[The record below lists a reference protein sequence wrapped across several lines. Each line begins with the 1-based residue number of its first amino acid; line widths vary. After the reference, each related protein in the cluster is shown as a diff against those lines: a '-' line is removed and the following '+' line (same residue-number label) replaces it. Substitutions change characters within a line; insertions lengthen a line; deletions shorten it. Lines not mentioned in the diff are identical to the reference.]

1 MTDLDTLNRLTEAYD
16 SQVNAIR
23 RQITAFGQAY
33 WDSLPHY
40 RASAVEDMIE
50 AITPRVTA
58 GQLRIADLTRAYLA
72 QCARELGWKVT
83 LPPIDQDEI
92 IDARGVDP
100 RTVYRRPAVDVYTAL
115 AAGKPLPQAAGEGRL
130 RLTQLIGGD
139 MQLAKVHASRQSM
152 RSYPE
157 EGQYYRRVLTGRENC
172 ALCVVAS
179 TQRYHRGDLMPIHPG
194 CDCGVQ
200 PLPPGLAVNQVIDG
214 DLLEQVHQIAAD
226 RLGVSDRDGR
236 TPDYR
241 KLLTV
246 SEHGEYGPT
255 LSWAQTKAKPTP
267 NAKAGESE
275 PPKPPKTPKKATA
288 QPPDDSDRLKRL
300 MSVPAEKWHKTLQYE
315 GGDVTGIPGEF
326 LHPERG
332 TGRVFIPAV
341 SVREAPSEHEV
352 LTALR
357 LAETGTNVFFR
368 IDSNDT
374 GAKNPDAEM
383 DEQIWEFKA
392 PRGATANTISDQFK
406 RAGKQAQR
414 LVLDLRRS
422 GMDDAQGLAQAGRRF
437 AGKSKIVDL
446 IVITKDA
453 RIHRFSKL

>member
-1 MTDLDTLNRLTEAYD
+1 MTDLDSLNRLTEAYD
-16 SQVNAIR
+16 GQVHAIR
-23 RQITAFGQAY
+23 QQITAFGQAY

-72 QCARELGWKVT
+72 QCARELGWKVV
-83 LPPIDQDEI
+83 LPSIDQDEI
-92 IDARGVDP
+92 RGARGVDP
-100 RTVYRRPAVDVYTAL
+100 RVVYRRPAVDVYTAL
-115 AAGKPLPQAAGEGRL
+115 AAGKPLPQAAAEGRL

-152 RSYPE
+152 RGYPE
-157 EGQYYRRVLTGRENC
+157 EGQFYRRVLTGRENC

-179 TQRYHRGDLMPIHPG
+179 TQRYYRGDLLPIHPG
-194 CDCGVQ
+194 CDCDVQ
-200 PLPPGLAVNQVIDG
+200 PLPPGLAVNQVIDEG
-214 DLLEQVHQIAAD
+214 LLEQVHQITAD
-226 RLGVSDRDGR
+226 RLGVSDRGGR

-255 LSWAQTKAKPTP
+255 LSWAQPKAKPKT
-267 NAKAGESE
+267 KAGEAE
-275 PPKPPKTPKKATA
+275 PPKPPKPPKKTTA
-288 QPPDDSDRLKRL
+288 QPPDDPDRLKRL

-326 LHPERG
+326 RYPERG
-332 TGRVFIPAV
+332 SGRVFIPAV
-341 SVREAPSEHEV
+341 SVRDAPSEHEV

-357 LAETGTNVFFR
+357 LAEEGVDVLFR
-368 IDSNDT
+368 IDSREE
-374 GAKNPDAEM
+374 GVKNPDVEM
-383 DEQIWEFKA
+383 NQQVWEFKA
-392 PRGATANTISDQFK
+392 PTGQGKNTVDSQMK
-406 RAGKQAQR
+406 RAGKQTER

-422 GMDDAQGLAQAGRRF
+422 ELDDKKSIWDVRQGMQGRHLTR
-437 AGKSKIVDL
+437 V
-446 IVITKDA
+446 IVIDHA
-453 RIHRFSKL
+453 GNIVYIP

>member
-1 MTDLDTLNRLTEAYD
+1 MADLDSLNRLTEAYD
-16 SQVNAIR
+16 GQVHAIR
-23 RQITAFGQAY
+23 QQITAFGQAY

-72 QCARELGWKVT
+72 QCARELGWNVV

-92 IDARGVDP
+92 RGARGVDP
-100 RTVYRRPAVDVYTAL
+100 RVVYRRPAVDVYAAL
-115 AAGKPLPQAAGEGRL
+115 AAGKPLQQAAGEGRL

-152 RSYPE
+152 RGYPE
-157 EGQYYRRVLTGRENC
+157 EGQFYRRVLTGRENC

-179 TQRYHRGDLMPIHPG
+179 TQRYYRGDLLPIHPG

-200 PLPPGLAVNQVIDG
+200 PLPPGLAVNQVIDE
-214 DLLEQVHQIAAD
+214 DLLEQVHQITAD
-226 RLGVSDRDGR
+226 RLGVSDRGGR

-255 LSWAQTKAKPTP
+255 LSWAQPKAKPKT
-267 NAKAGESE
+267 KAGESE
-275 PPKPPKTPKKATA
+275 PPKPPKPPKKNAA

-300 MSVPAEKWHKTLQYE
+300 MSVSAEKWHKTLQYE

-326 LHPERG
+326 LYPGHG
-332 TGRVFIPAV
+332 DGRVFIPAV
-341 SVREAPSEHEV
+341 SARKPPSEHEV

-357 LAETGTNVFFR
+357 LAETGMDVLFR
-368 IDSNDT
+368 VDSREE

-383 DEQIWEFKA
+383 NQQVWEFKA
-392 PRGATANTISDQFK
+392 PTGEGKNTIDSQMK
-406 RAGKQAQR
+406 RAGKQAER

-422 GMDDAQGLAQAGRRF
+422 KLDDREAIGDIRQGMQGRHLTQ
-437 AGKSKIVDL
+437 V
-446 IVITKDA
+446 IVIDHA
-453 RIHRFSKL
+453 GNIVHIP

>member
-1 MTDLDTLNRLTEAYD
+1 MPDLDSLNSLTEAYD
-16 SQVNAIR
+16 SQVHAIR
-23 RQITAFGQAY
+23 QQITAFGQAY

-50 AITPRVTA
+50 AITPRVAA

-72 QCARELGWKVT
+72 QCARELGWKVV

-92 IDARGVDP
+92 RGARGVDP
-100 RTVYRRPAVDVYTAL
+100 RVVYRRPAVDVYTAL
-115 AAGKPLPQAAGEGRL
+115 AAGKPLPQAAAEGRL

-152 RSYPE
+152 RGYPE
-157 EGQYYRRVLTGRENC
+157 EGQFYRRVLTGRENC

-179 TQRYHRGDLMPIHPG
+179 TQRYYRGDLLPIHPG

-200 PLPPGLAVNQVIDG
+200 PLPPGLAVNQVIDE
-214 DLLEQVHQIAAD
+214 DLLEQVHQITAD
-226 RLGVSDRDGR
+226 RLGVSDRGGR

-255 LSWAQTKAKPTP
+255 LSWAQPKAKPKPKT
-267 NAKAGESE
+267 GESE
-275 PPKPPKTPKKATA
+275 PPKPPKPPKKTTA

-326 LHPERG
+326 RYPGHG
-332 TGRVFIPAV
+332 DGRVFIPAV
-341 SVREAPSEHEV
+341 SVRDAPSEHEV

-357 LAETGTNVFFR
+357 LAEEGMDVLFR
-368 IDSNDT
+368 IDSREK
-374 GAKNPDAEM
+374 GVKNPDVEM
-383 DEQIWEFKA
+383 NQQVWEFKA
-392 PRGATANTISDQFK
+392 PTGEGKNTVDSQMK
-406 RAGKQAQR
+406 RAGKQAER
-414 LVLDLRRS
+414 LVLDLRRCELDDKKS
-422 GMDDAQGLAQAGRRF
+422 IRDVRQGMQGRHLTQ
-437 AGKSKIVDL
+437 V
-446 IVITKDA
+446 IVIDHA
-453 RIHRFSKL
+453 GNIVHIP

>member
-1 MTDLDTLNRLTEAYD
+1 MPDPDSLNRLTEAYD
-16 SQVNAIR
+16 SQVHKIR
-23 RQITAFGQAY
+23 QQITAFGQAY

-40 RASAVEDMIE
+40 RASAVEDMIQ

-72 QCARELGWKVT
+72 QCARELGWKVV

-92 IDARGVDP
+92 RSARGVDP
-100 RTVYRRPAVDVYTAL
+100 RIVYRRPAVDVYTAL
-115 AAGKPLPQAAGEGRL
+115 AAGKPLPQAAAEGRL

-152 RSYPE
+152 RGYPE
-157 EGQYYRRVLTGRENC
+157 EGQFYRRVLTGRENC

-179 TQRYHRGDLMPIHPG
+179 TQRYYRGDLLPIHPG
-194 CDCGVQ
+194 CDCDVQ
-200 PLPPGLAVNQVIDG
+200 PLPPGLAVNQVIDE
-214 DLLEQVHQIAAD
+214 DLLEQVHQITAD
-226 RLGVSDRDGR
+226 RLGVSDRGGR

-255 LSWAQTKAKPTP
+255 LSWAQPKAKPKPKPKT
-267 NAKAGESE
+267 GEAE
-275 PPKPPKTPKKATA
+275 PPKPPKPPKKTTV

-326 LHPERG
+326 LYPGHG
-332 TGRVFIPAV
+332 DGRVFIPAA

-357 LAETGTNVFFR
+357 LAETGIDVLFR
-368 IDSNDT
+368 IDSREE
-374 GAKNPDAEM
+374 GVKNPDAEM
-383 DEQIWEFKA
+383 NQQIWEFKA
-392 PRGATANTISDQFK
+392 PTGQGKNTVDSQMK
-406 RAGKQAQR
+406 RAGKQTER

-422 GMDDAQGLAQAGRRF
+422 KLDDKESIQDVRQGMQGRHLTQ
-437 AGKSKIVDL
+437 V
-446 IVITKDA
+446 IVIDHA
-453 RIHRFSKL
+453 GNIVRIP

>member
-1 MTDLDTLNRLTEAYD
+1 MPDLDSLNRLTEAYD
-16 SQVNAIR
+16 SQVHAIR
-23 RQITAFGQAY
+23 QQITAFGQAY

-72 QCARELGWKVT
+72 QCARELGWKVV

-92 IDARGVDP
+92 RGARGVDP
-100 RTVYRRPAVDVYTAL
+100 RVVYRRPAVDVYTAL
-115 AAGKPLPQAAGEGRL
+115 AAGKPLPQAAAEGRL

-152 RSYPE
+152 RGYPA
-157 EGQYYRRVLTGRENC
+157 EGQFYRRVLTGRENC

-179 TQRYHRGDLMPIHPG
+179 TQRYYRGDLLPIHPG
-194 CDCGVQ
+194 CDCDVQ
-200 PLPPGLAVNQVIDG
+200 PLPPGLAVNQVIDEG
-214 DLLEQVHQIAAD
+214 LLEQVHQITAD
-226 RLGVSDRDGR
+226 RLGVSDRGGR

-255 LSWAQTKAKPTP
+255 LSWSQPKAKPKPQT
-267 NAKAGESE
+267 KAGESE
-275 PPKPPKTPKKATA
+275 PPKPPKPPKKTTA
-288 QPPDDSDRLKRL
+288 QPPDDPDRLKRL

-326 LHPERG
+326 LYPGHG
-332 TGRVFIPAV
+332 DGRVFIPAA
-341 SVREAPSEHEV
+341 SVRDAPSEHEV

-357 LAETGTNVFFR
+357 LAEEGVDVLFR
-368 IDSNDT
+368 IDSREE
-374 GAKNPDAEM
+374 GVKNPDVEM
-383 DEQIWEFKA
+383 NQQVWEFKA
-392 PRGATANTISDQFK
+392 PTGQGKNTVDSQMK
-406 RAGKQAQR
+406 RAGKQTER

-422 GMDDAQGLAQAGRRF
+422 ELDDKKSIRDVRQGMQGRHLTQ
-437 AGKSKIVDL
+437 V
-446 IVITKDA
+446 IVIDHA
-453 RIHRFSKL
+453 GNIAHIP

>member
-1 MTDLDTLNRLTEAYD
+1 MADLDSLNRLTEAYD
-16 SQVNAIR
+16 GQVHAIR
-23 RQITAFGQAY
+23 QQITAFGQAY
-33 WDSLPHY
+33 WDSMPHY

-50 AITPRVTA
+50 AVTPRVAA
-58 GQLRIADLTRAYLA
+58 GQIRIADLTRAYLA
-72 QCARELGWKVT
+72 QCARELGWNVV

-92 IDARGVDP
+92 RGARGVDT
-100 RTVYRRPAVDVYTAL
+100 RVVYRRPAVDVYTAL
-115 AAGKPLPQAAGEGRL
+115 AAGKPLPQAAAEGRL

-152 RSYPE
+152 RGYPE
-157 EGQYYRRVLTGRENC
+157 EGQFYRRVLTGRENC

-179 TQRYHRGDLMPIHPG
+179 TQRYYRGDLLPIHPG

-200 PLPPGLAVNQVIDG
+200 PLPPGLAVNQVIDE
-214 DLLEQVHQIAAD
+214 DLLEQVHQITAD
-226 RLGVSDRDGR
+226 RLGVSDRGGR

-255 LSWAQTKAKPTP
+255 LSWAQPKAKPKP
-267 NAKAGESE
+267 KAGESE
-275 PPKPPKTPKKATA
+275 PPKPPKPPKKTTA

-326 LHPERG
+326 LYPGHG
-332 TGRVFIPAV
+332 DGRVFIPAV
-341 SVREAPSEHEV
+341 SARKPPSEHEV

-357 LAETGTNVFFR
+357 LAEEGMDVLFR
-368 IDSNDT
+368 VDSREE
-374 GAKNPDAEM
+374 GVKNPDAEM
-383 DEQIWEFKA
+383 NQQVWEFKA
-392 PRGATANTISDQFK
+392 PTGEGKNTIDSQMK
-406 RAGKQAQR
+406 RAGKQAER

-422 GMDDAQGLAQAGRRF
+422 KLDDREAIGDIRQGMQGRHLTQVIVVDHAGN
-437 AGKSKIVDL
+437 IVH
-446 IVITKDA
+446 IP
-453 RIHRFSKL
+453 

>member
-1 MTDLDTLNRLTEAYD
+1 MADLDTLNRLTEAYD
-16 SQVNAIR
+16 GQVHAIR
-23 RQITAFGQAY
+23 QQITAFGQAY
-33 WDSLPHY
+33 WDSMPHY

-72 QCARELGWKVT
+72 QCAGELGWNVV

-92 IDARGVDP
+92 RGARGVDP
-100 RTVYRRPAVDVYTAL
+100 RVVYRRPAVDVYAAL
-115 AAGKPLPQAAGEGRL
+115 AAGKPLPQAAAEGRL

-152 RSYPE
+152 RGYPE
-157 EGQYYRRVLTGRENC
+157 EGQFYRRVLTGRENC

-179 TQRYHRGDLMPIHPG
+179 TQRYYRGDLLPIHPG

-200 PLPPGLAVNQVIDG
+200 PLPPGLAVNQVIDE
-214 DLLEQVHQIAAD
+214 DLLEQVHQVAAD
-226 RLGVSDRDGR
+226 RLGVSDRGGR

-246 SEHGEYGPT
+246 REHGEYGPT
-255 LSWAQTKAKPTP
+255 LSWAQPKAKPTP
-267 NAKAGESE
+267 KPKAGGSE
-275 PPKPPKTPKKATA
+275 PPKPPKPPKKTTA

-326 LHPERG
+326 RYPERG
-332 TGRVFIPAV
+332 SGRVFIPAV
-341 SVREAPSEHEV
+341 SVRDAPSEHEV

-357 LAETGTNVFFR
+357 LAEEGVDVLFR
-368 IDSNDT
+368 IDSREE
-374 GAKNPDAEM
+374 GVKNPDVEM
-383 DEQIWEFKA
+383 NQQVWEFKA
-392 PRGATANTISDQFK
+392 PTGQGKNTVDSQMK
-406 RAGKQAQR
+406 RAGKQTER

-422 GMDDAQGLAQAGRRF
+422 ELDDKKSIWDVRQGMQGRHLTQ
-437 AGKSKIVDL
+437 V
-446 IVITKDA
+446 IVIDHA
-453 RIHRFSKL
+453 GNIVYIP

>member
-1 MTDLDTLNRLTEAYD
+1 MADLDSLNRLAEAYD
-16 SQVNAIR
+16 SQVHAIR
-23 RQITAFGQAY
+23 QQITAFGQAY

-40 RASAVEDMIE
+40 RTSAVEDMIQ

-72 QCARELGWKVT
+72 QCARELGWKVV
-83 LPPIDQDEI
+83 LPSIDQDEI
-92 IDARGVDP
+92 RGARGVDP
-100 RTVYRRPAVDVYTAL
+100 RVVYRRPAVDVYTAL
-115 AAGKPLPQAAGEGRL
+115 AAGKPLPQAAAEGRL

-152 RSYPE
+152 RGYPE
-157 EGQYYRRVLTGRENC
+157 AGQFYRRVLTGRENC

-179 TQRYHRGDLMPIHPG
+179 TQRYYRGDLLPIHPG
-194 CDCGVQ
+194 CDCDVQ
-200 PLPPGLAVNQVIDG
+200 PLPPGLAVNQVIDEG
-214 DLLEQVHQIAAD
+214 LLEQVHQITAD
-226 RLGVSDRDGR
+226 RLGVSDRGGR

-255 LSWAQTKAKPTP
+255 LSWSQPKAKPKT
-267 NAKAGESE
+267 KAGEAE
-275 PPKPPKTPKKATA
+275 PPKPPKPPKKTTA

-326 LHPERG
+326 LYPGHG
-332 TGRVFIPAV
+332 DGRVFIPAI

-357 LAETGTNVFFR
+357 LAEEGMDVLFR
-368 IDSNDT
+368 IDSREE
-374 GAKNPDAEM
+374 GVKNPDAEM
-383 DEQIWEFKA
+383 NQQVWEFKA
-392 PRGATANTISDQFK
+392 PTGQGKNTVDSQMK
-406 RAGKQAQR
+406 RAGKQTER

-422 GMDDAQGLAQAGRRF
+422 ELDDKKSIRDVRQGMQGRHLTQ
-437 AGKSKIVDL
+437 V
-446 IVITKDA
+446 IVIDHA
-453 RIHRFSKL
+453 GNIVHIP

>member
-1 MTDLDTLNRLTEAYD
+1 MPDLDSLNRLTEAYD
-16 SQVNAIR
+16 SQVHAIR
-23 RQITAFGQAY
+23 QQITAFGQAY

-40 RASAVEDMIE
+40 RTSAVEDMIQ

-72 QCARELGWKVT
+72 QCARELGWKVV

-92 IDARGVDP
+92 RSARGVDP
-100 RTVYRRPAVDVYTAL
+100 RVVYRRPAVDVYTAL
-115 AAGKPLPQAAGEGRL
+115 AAGKPLPQAAAEGRL

-152 RSYPE
+152 RGYPE
-157 EGQYYRRVLTGRENC
+157 EGQFYRRVLTGRENC

-179 TQRYHRGDLMPIHPG
+179 TQRYYRDDLMPIHPG

-200 PLPPGLAVNQVIDG
+200 PLPPGLAVNQVIDE
-214 DLLEQVHQIAAD
+214 DLLEQVHQITAD
-226 RLGVSDRDGR
+226 RLGVSDRGGR
-236 TPDYR
+236 NPDYR

-255 LSWAQTKAKPTP
+255 LSWAQPKAKPKT
-267 NAKAGESE
+267 KAGGAE
-275 PPKPPKTPKKATA
+275 PPKPPKPPKKTTA

-300 MSVPAEKWHKTLQYE
+300 LSVPAEKWHKTLQYE

-326 LHPERG
+326 RYPGHG
-332 TGRVFIPAV
+332 DGRVFIPAA
-341 SVREAPSEHEV
+341 SVRDAPSEHEV

-357 LAETGTNVFFR
+357 LAEEGVDVLFR
-368 IDSNDT
+368 IDSREK
-374 GAKNPDAEM
+374 GVKNPDVEM
-383 DEQIWEFKA
+383 NQQVWEFKA
-392 PRGATANTISDQFK
+392 PTGEGKNTVDSQMK
-406 RAGKQAQR
+406 RAGKQTER

-422 GMDDAQGLAQAGRRF
+422 ELDDKKSIRDVRQGMQGRHLTQVIVVDHAGN
-437 AGKSKIVDL
+437 IVH
-446 IVITKDA
+446 IP
-453 RIHRFSKL
+453 

>member
-1 MTDLDTLNRLTEAYD
+1 MTDLDTLNRLAEAYD
-16 SQVNAIR
+16 SQVHAIR
-23 RQITAFGQAY
+23 QQITAFGQAY

-50 AITPRVTA
+50 AVTPRVAA

-72 QCARELGWKVT
+72 QCASELGWNVV

-92 IDARGVDP
+92 RGARGVDP
-100 RTVYRRPAVDVYTAL
+100 RVVYRRPAVDVYTAL
-115 AAGKPLPQAAGEGRL
+115 AAGKPLPQASAEGRL

-152 RSYPE
+152 RGYPE
-157 EGQYYRRVLTGRENC
+157 EGQFYRRVLTGRENC

-179 TQRYHRGDLMPIHPG
+179 TQRYYRGDLLPIHPG

-200 PLPPGLAVNQVIDG
+200 PLPPGLAVNQVIDE
-214 DLLEQVHQIAAD
+214 DLLEQVHQVAAD
-226 RLGVSDRDGR
+226 RLGVSDRGGR

-246 SEHGEYGPT
+246 REHGEYGPT
-255 LSWAQTKAKPTP
+255 LSWAQPKAKPKPKT
-267 NAKAGESE
+267 GESE
-275 PPKPPKTPKKATA
+275 PPKPPKPPKKTTA

-326 LHPERG
+326 LYPGHG
-332 TGRVFIPAV
+332 DGRVFIPAV

-357 LAETGTNVFFR
+357 LAETGLDVLFR
-368 IDSNDT
+368 IDSRDE

-383 DEQIWEFKA
+383 NQQVWEFKA
-392 PRGATANTISDQFK
+392 PTGQGKNTIDSQMR
-406 RAGKQAQR
+406 RAGKQAER

-422 GMDDAQGLAQAGRRF
+422 KLDDRESIGEIRQSMQGRHLTQ
-437 AGKSKIVDL
+437 V
-446 IVITKDA
+446 IVIDHA
-453 RIHRFSKL
+453 GNIVRIP

>member
-1 MTDLDTLNRLTEAYD
+1 MPDLDSLNRLTEAYD
-16 SQVNAIR
+16 SQVHAIR
-23 RQITAFGQAY
+23 QQITAFGQAY

-40 RASAVEDMIE
+40 RASAVEDMIK

-72 QCARELGWKVT
+72 QCARELGWKVV

-92 IDARGVDP
+92 RGARGVDP
-100 RTVYRRPAVDVYTAL
+100 RVVYRRPAVDVYTAL
-115 AAGKPLPQAAGEGRL
+115 AAGKPLPQAAAEGRL

-152 RSYPE
+152 RGYPE
-157 EGQYYRRVLTGRENC
+157 EGQFYRRVLTGRENC

-179 TQRYHRGDLMPIHPG
+179 TQRYYRGDLLPIHPG
-194 CDCGVQ
+194 CDCDVQ
-200 PLPPGLAVNQVIDG
+200 PLPPGLAVNQVIDE
-214 DLLEQVHQIAAD
+214 DLLEQVHQITAD
-226 RLGVSDRDGR
+226 RLGVSDRGGR

-255 LSWAQTKAKPTP
+255 LSWAQPKAKPKT
-267 NAKAGESE
+267 KAGESE
-275 PPKPPKTPKKATA
+275 PPKPPKPPKKTTA

-300 MSVPAEKWHKTLQYE
+300 LSVPAEKWHKTLQYE

-326 LHPERG
+326 RYPGHG
-332 TGRVFIPAV
+332 DGRVFIPAA
-341 SVREAPSEHEV
+341 SVRDAPSEHEV

-357 LAETGTNVFFR
+357 LAEEGVDVLFR
-368 IDSNDT
+368 IDSREK
-374 GAKNPDAEM
+374 GVKNPDVEM
-383 DEQIWEFKA
+383 NQQVWEFKA
-392 PRGATANTISDQFK
+392 PTGEGKNTVDSQMK
-406 RAGKQAQR
+406 RAGKQAER

-422 GMDDAQGLAQAGRRF
+422 ELDDKKSIGDVRQGMQGRHLTQ
-437 AGKSKIVDL
+437 V
-446 IVITKDA
+446 IVIDHA
-453 RIHRFSKL
+453 GNIVHIP

>member
-1 MTDLDTLNRLTEAYD
+1 MPDLDSLNRLTEAYD
-16 SQVNAIR
+16 GQVHAIR
-23 RQITAFGQAY
+23 QQITAFGQAY

-40 RASAVEDMIE
+40 RASAVEDMIQ
-50 AITPRVTA
+50 AITPRVAA

-72 QCARELGWKVT
+72 QCARELGWKVV

-92 IDARGVDP
+92 RGARGVDP
-100 RTVYRRPAVDVYTAL
+100 RVVYRRPAVDVYTAL
-115 AAGKPLPQAAGEGRL
+115 AAGKPLPQAAAEGRL

-139 MQLAKVHASRQSM
+139 MQLAKVRASRQSM
-152 RSYPE
+152 RGYPE
-157 EGQYYRRVLTGRENC
+157 EGQFYRRVLTGRENC

-179 TQRYHRGDLMPIHPG
+179 TQRYYRGDLLPIHPG

-200 PLPPGLAVNQVIDG
+200 PLPPGLAVNQVIDE
-214 DLLEQVHQIAAD
+214 DLLEQVHQITAD
-226 RLGVSDRDGR
+226 RLGVSDRGGR

-255 LSWAQTKAKPTP
+255 LSWAQPKAKPKHKT
-267 NAKAGESE
+267 GEAE
-275 PPKPPKTPKKATA
+275 PPKPPKPPKKTTA

-326 LHPERG
+326 LYPGHG
-332 TGRVFIPAV
+332 DGRVFIPAV
-341 SVREAPSEHEV
+341 SVRDAPSEHEV

-357 LAETGTNVFFR
+357 LAEEGMDVLFR
-368 IDSNDT
+368 IDSREE
-374 GAKNPDAEM
+374 GVKNPDVEM
-383 DEQIWEFKA
+383 NQQVWEFKA
-392 PRGATANTISDQFK
+392 PTGQGKNTVDSQMK
-406 RAGKQAQR
+406 RAGKQTER

-422 GMDDAQGLAQAGRRF
+422 ELDDKKSIRDVRQGMQGRHLTQ
-437 AGKSKIVDL
+437 V
-446 IVITKDA
+446 IVIDHA
-453 RIHRFSKL
+453 GNIVHIP

>member
-1 MTDLDTLNRLTEAYD
+1 MPDLDSLNSLAEAYD
-16 SQVNAIR
+16 GQVHAIR
-23 RQITAFGQAY
+23 QQITAFGQAY

-40 RASAVEDMIE
+40 RASAVEDMIQ

-72 QCARELGWKVT
+72 QCARELGWKVI

-92 IDARGVDP
+92 RGARGVDP
-100 RTVYRRPAVDVYTAL
+100 RIVYRRPAVDVYTAL
-115 AAGKPLPQAAGEGRL
+115 AAGKPLPQAAAEGRL

-152 RSYPE
+152 RGYPA
-157 EGQYYRRVLTGRENC
+157 EGQFYRRVLTGRENC

-179 TQRYHRGDLMPIHPG
+179 TQRYYRGDLLPIHPG

-200 PLPPGLAVNQVIDG
+200 PLPPGLAVNQVIDE
-214 DLLEQVHQIAAD
+214 DLLEQVHQITAD
-226 RLGVSDRDGR
+226 RLGVSDRGGR

-255 LSWAQTKAKPTP
+255 LSWAQPKAKPKT
-267 NAKAGESE
+267 KAGGAE
-275 PPKPPKTPKKATA
+275 PPKPPKPPKKTTA

-300 MSVPAEKWHKTLQYE
+300 LSVPAEKWHKTLQYE

-326 LHPERG
+326 RYPGHG
-332 TGRVFIPAV
+332 DGRVFIPAA
-341 SVREAPSEHEV
+341 SVRDAPSEHEV

-357 LAETGTNVFFR
+357 LAEEGVDVLFR
-368 IDSNDT
+368 IDSREK
-374 GAKNPDAEM
+374 GVKNPDVEM
-383 DEQIWEFKA
+383 NQQVWEFKA
-392 PRGATANTISDQFK
+392 PTGEGKNTVDSQMK
-406 RAGKQAQR
+406 RAGKQAER

-422 GMDDAQGLAQAGRRF
+422 ELDDKKSIGDVRQGMQGRHLTQ
-437 AGKSKIVDL
+437 V
-446 IVITKDA
+446 IVIDHA
-453 RIHRFSKL
+453 GNIVHIP

>member
-1 MTDLDTLNRLTEAYD
+1 MPDLDSLNRLTEAYD
-16 SQVNAIR
+16 SQVHAIR
-23 RQITAFGQAY
+23 QQITAFGQAY

-40 RASAVEDMIE
+40 RASAVEDMIQ

-72 QCARELGWKVT
+72 QCARELGWKVV
-83 LPPIDQDEI
+83 LPSIDQDEI
-92 IDARGVDP
+92 RGARGVDP
-100 RTVYRRPAVDVYTAL
+100 RVVYRRPAVDVYTAL
-115 AAGKPLPQAAGEGRL
+115 AAGKPLPQAAAEGRL

-152 RSYPE
+152 RGYPA
-157 EGQYYRRVLTGRENC
+157 EGQFYRRVLTGRENC

-179 TQRYHRGDLMPIHPG
+179 TQRYYRGDLLPIHPG
-194 CDCGVQ
+194 CDCDVQ

-214 DLLEQVHQIAAD
+214 DLLEQVHQITAD
-226 RLGVSDRDGR
+226 RLGVSDRGGR

-255 LSWAQTKAKPTP
+255 LSWAQPKAKPKP
-267 NAKAGESE
+267 KAGGAE
-275 PPKPPKTPKKATA
+275 PPKPPKPPKKTTA

-300 MSVPAEKWHKTLQYE
+300 LSVPAEKWHKTLQYE

-326 LHPERG
+326 RYPGHG
-332 TGRVFIPAV
+332 DGRVFIPAA
-341 SVREAPSEHEV
+341 SVRDAPSEHEV

-357 LAETGTNVFFR
+357 LAEEGVDVLFR
-368 IDSNDT
+368 IDSREK
-374 GAKNPDAEM
+374 GVKNPDVEM
-383 DEQIWEFKA
+383 NQQVWEFKA
-392 PRGATANTISDQFK
+392 PTGEGKNTVDSQMK
-406 RAGKQAQR
+406 RAGKQAER

-422 GMDDAQGLAQAGRRF
+422 ELDDKESIGDVRQGMQGRHLTQ
-437 AGKSKIVDL
+437 V
-446 IVITKDA
+446 IVIDHA
-453 RIHRFSKL
+453 GNIVHIP

>member
-1 MTDLDTLNRLTEAYD
+1 MADLDSLNRLTEAYD
-16 SQVNAIR
+16 GQVHAIR
-23 RQITAFGQAY
+23 QQITAFGQAY
-33 WDSLPHY
+33 WDSMPHY

-72 QCARELGWKVT
+72 QCARELGWNVV

-92 IDARGVDP
+92 RGARGVDP
-100 RTVYRRPAVDVYTAL
+100 RVVYRRPAVDVYTAL
-115 AAGKPLPQAAGEGRL
+115 AAGKPLPQAAAEGRL

-152 RSYPE
+152 RGYPE
-157 EGQYYRRVLTGRENC
+157 EGQFYRRVLTGRENC

-179 TQRYHRGDLMPIHPG
+179 TQRYYRGDLLPIHPG

-200 PLPPGLAVNQVIDG
+200 PLPPGLAVNQVIDE
-214 DLLEQVHQIAAD
+214 DLLEQVHQVAAD
-226 RLGVSDRDGR
+226 RLGVSDRGGR

-255 LSWAQTKAKPTP
+255 LSWAQPKAKPKPQT
-267 NAKAGESE
+267 KAGGAE
-275 PPKPPKTPKKATA
+275 PPKPPKPPKKTTA

-300 MSVPAEKWHKTLQYE
+300 MSVPADKWHKTLQYE

-326 LHPERG
+326 LYPERG

-341 SVREAPSEHEV
+341 SARKAPSEHEV

-357 LAETGTNVFFR
+357 LAESGTDVLFR
-368 IDSNDT
+368 VDSHDV

-383 DEQIWEFKA
+383 NQQIWEFKA
-392 PRGATANTISDQFK
+392 PTGATDNTISDQFK

-422 GMDDAQGLAQAGRRF
+422 GLDDELGLAQAGRRF
-437 AGKSKIVDL
+437 AGKSKITDL

-453 RIHRFSKL
+453 RIHRFSN

>member
-1 MTDLDTLNRLTEAYD
+1 MPDLDSLNSLTEAYD
-16 SQVNAIR
+16 SQVHAIR
-23 RQITAFGQAY
+23 QQITAFGQAY

-72 QCARELGWKVT
+72 QCARELGWKVV

-92 IDARGVDP
+92 RGARGVDP
-100 RTVYRRPAVDVYTAL
+100 RVVYRRPAVDVYTAL
-115 AAGKPLPQAAGEGRL
+115 AAGKPLPQAAAEGRL

-152 RSYPE
+152 RGYPE
-157 EGQYYRRVLTGRENC
+157 EGQFYRRVLTGRENC

-179 TQRYHRGDLMPIHPG
+179 TQRYYRGDLLPIHPG

-200 PLPPGLAVNQVIDG
+200 PLPPGLAVNQVIDE
-214 DLLEQVHQIAAD
+214 DLLEQVHQITAD
-226 RLGVSDRDGR
+226 RLGVSDRGGR

-255 LSWAQTKAKPTP
+255 LSWAQPKAKPKT
-267 NAKAGESE
+267 KAGGAE
-275 PPKPPKTPKKATA
+275 PPKPPKPPKKTTA

-300 MSVPAEKWHKTLQYE
+300 LSVPAEKWHKTLQYE

-326 LHPERG
+326 RYPGHG
-332 TGRVFIPAV
+332 DGRVFIPAA
-341 SVREAPSEHEV
+341 SVRDAPSEHEV

-357 LAETGTNVFFR
+357 LAEEGVDVLFR
-368 IDSNDT
+368 IDSREK
-374 GAKNPDAEM
+374 GVKNPDVEM
-383 DEQIWEFKA
+383 NQQVWEFKA
-392 PRGATANTISDQFK
+392 PTGEGKNTVDSQMK
-406 RAGKQAQR
+406 RAGKQAER

-422 GMDDAQGLAQAGRRF
+422 ELDDKKSIGDVRQGMQGRHLTQ
-437 AGKSKIVDL
+437 V
-446 IVITKDA
+446 IVIDHA
-453 RIHRFSKL
+453 GNIVHIP

>member
-1 MTDLDTLNRLTEAYD
+1 MPDLDSLNRLTEAYD
-16 SQVNAIR
+16 SQVHAIR
-23 RQITAFGQAY
+23 QQITAFGQAY

-40 RASAVEDMIE
+40 RASAVEDMIQ

-72 QCARELGWKVT
+72 QCARELGWKVV
-83 LPPIDQDEI
+83 LPSIDQDEI
-92 IDARGVDP
+92 RGARGVDP
-100 RTVYRRPAVDVYTAL
+100 RVVYRRPAVDVYTAL
-115 AAGKPLPQAAGEGRL
+115 AAGKPLPQAAAEGRL

-152 RSYPE
+152 RGYPA
-157 EGQYYRRVLTGRENC
+157 EGQFYRRVLTGRENC

-179 TQRYHRGDLMPIHPG
+179 TQRYYRGDLLPIHPG

-200 PLPPGLAVNQVIDG
+200 PLPPGLAVNQVIDE
-214 DLLEQVHQIAAD
+214 DLLEQVHQITAD
-226 RLGVSDRDGR
+226 RLGVSDRGGR

-255 LSWAQTKAKPTP
+255 LSWAQPKAKPKT
-267 NAKAGESE
+267 KAGGAE
-275 PPKPPKTPKKATA
+275 PPKPPKPPKKTTA

-300 MSVPAEKWHKTLQYE
+300 LSVPAEKWHKTLQYE

-326 LHPERG
+326 RYPGHG
-332 TGRVFIPAV
+332 DGRVFIPAA
-341 SVREAPSEHEV
+341 SVRDAPSEHEV

-357 LAETGTNVFFR
+357 LAEEGVDVLFR
-368 IDSNDT
+368 IDSREK
-374 GAKNPDAEM
+374 GVKNPDVEM
-383 DEQIWEFKA
+383 NQQVWEFKA
-392 PRGATANTISDQFK
+392 PTGEGKNTVDSQMK
-406 RAGKQAQR
+406 RAGKQAER

-422 GMDDAQGLAQAGRRF
+422 ELDDKKSIGDVRQGMQGRHLTQ
-437 AGKSKIVDL
+437 V
-446 IVITKDA
+446 IVIDHA
-453 RIHRFSKL
+453 GNIVHIP

>member
-1 MTDLDTLNRLTEAYD
+1 MADLDTLNRLAEAYD
-16 SQVNAIR
+16 SQVHAIR
-23 RQITAFGQAY
+23 QQITAFGQAY

-72 QCARELGWKVT
+72 QCARELGWNVV

-92 IDARGVDP
+92 RGARGVDP
-100 RTVYRRPAVDVYTAL
+100 RVVYRRPAVDVYTAL
-115 AAGKPLPQAAGEGRL
+115 AAGKPLPQAAAEGRL

-139 MQLAKVHASRQSM
+139 MQLAKTHASRQSM
-152 RSYPE
+152 RGYPE
-157 EGQYYRRVLTGRENC
+157 EGQFYRRVLTGRENC

-179 TQRYHRGDLMPIHPG
+179 TQRYYRGDLLPIHPG

-200 PLPPGLAVNQVIDG
+200 PLPPGLAVNQVIDE
-214 DLLEQVHQIAAD
+214 DLLEQVHQVAAD
-226 RLGVSDRDGR
+226 RLGVSDRGGR

-246 SEHGEYGPT
+246 REHGEYGPT
-255 LSWAQTKAKPTP
+255 LSWAQPKAKPTP
-267 NAKAGESE
+267 KPKAGGSD
-275 PPKPPKTPKKATA
+275 PPKPPKPPKKTTA

-300 MSVPAEKWHKTLQYE
+300 MSVPADKWHKTLQYE

-326 LHPERG
+326 LYPGHG
-332 TGRVFIPAV
+332 DGRVFIPAV

-357 LAETGTNVFFR
+357 LAETGLDVLFR
-368 IDSNDT
+368 IDSRDE

-383 DEQIWEFKA
+383 NQQVWEFKA
-392 PRGATANTISDQFK
+392 PTGQGKNTVDSQMR
-406 RAGKQAQR
+406 RAGKQAER

-422 GMDDAQGLAQAGRRF
+422 KLDDRESIGEIRQSMQGRHLTQ
-437 AGKSKIVDL
+437 V
-446 IVITKDA
+446 IVIDHA
-453 RIHRFSKL
+453 GNIVRIP

>member
-1 MTDLDTLNRLTEAYD
+1 MPDLDSLNRLTEAYD
-16 SQVNAIR
+16 GQVHTIR
-23 RQITAFGQAY
+23 QQITAFGQAY

-40 RASAVEDMIE
+40 RASAVEDMIQ

-72 QCARELGWKVT
+72 QCARELGWKVV

-92 IDARGVDP
+92 RGARGVDP
-100 RTVYRRPAVDVYTAL
+100 RVVYRRPAVDVYTAL
-115 AAGKPLPQAAGEGRL
+115 AAGKPLPQAAAEGRL
-130 RLTQLIGGD
+130 RLMQLIGGD

-152 RSYPE
+152 RGYPE
-157 EGQYYRRVLTGRENC
+157 EGQFYRRVLTGRENC

-179 TQRYHRGDLMPIHPG
+179 TQRYRRGDLMPIHPG

-200 PLPPGLAVNQVIDG
+200 PLPPGLAVNQVIDE
-214 DLLEQVHQIAAD
+214 DLLEQVHQITAD
-226 RLGVSDRDGR
+226 RLGVSDRGGR

-241 KLLTV
+241 KLLAV

-255 LSWAQTKAKPTP
+255 LSWAQPKAKPKP
-267 NAKAGESE
+267 KAGGAE
-275 PPKPPKTPKKATA
+275 PPKPPKPPKKTTA

-326 LHPERG
+326 LYPERG

-341 SVREAPSEHEV
+341 SARKAPSEHEV

-357 LAETGTNVFFR
+357 LAESGTDVLFR
-368 IDSNDT
+368 VDSHDV

-383 DEQIWEFKA
+383 NQQIWEFKA
-392 PRGATANTISDQFK
+392 PTGATDNTISDQFK

-437 AGKSKIVDL
+437 AGKSKITDL

-453 RIHRFSKL
+453 RIHRFSN

>member
-1 MTDLDTLNRLTEAYD
+1 MTDLDSLNSLTEAYD
-16 SQVNAIR
+16 SQVHAIR
-23 RQITAFGQAY
+23 QQITAFGQAY

-40 RASAVEDMIE
+40 RTSAVEDMIQ

-72 QCARELGWKVT
+72 QCARELGWKVV

-92 IDARGVDP
+92 RGARGVDP
-100 RTVYRRPAVDVYTAL
+100 RLVYRRPAVDVYTAL
-115 AAGKPLPQAAGEGRL
+115 AAGKPLPQAAAEGRL

-152 RSYPE
+152 RGYPE
-157 EGQYYRRVLTGRENC
+157 EGQFYRRVLTGRENC

-179 TQRYHRGDLMPIHPG
+179 TQRYYRGDLLPIHPG
-194 CDCGVQ
+194 CDCDVQ
-200 PLPPGLAVNQVIDG
+200 PLPPGLAVNQVIDE
-214 DLLEQVHQIAAD
+214 DLLEQVHQITAD
-226 RLGVSDRDGR
+226 RLGVSDRGGR

-255 LSWAQTKAKPTP
+255 LSWSQPKAKPKT
-267 NAKAGESE
+267 KAGEAE
-275 PPKPPKTPKKATA
+275 PPKPPKPPKKTTA

-326 LHPERG
+326 LYPGHG
-332 TGRVFIPAV
+332 DGRVFIPAA

-357 LAETGTNVFFR
+357 LAETGMDVLFR
-368 IDSNDT
+368 IDSHEE
-374 GAKNPDAEM
+374 GVKNPDAEM
-383 DEQIWEFKA
+383 NQQVWEFKA
-392 PRGATANTISDQFK
+392 PTGQGKNTVDSQMK
-406 RAGKQAQR
+406 RAGKQTER

-422 GMDDAQGLAQAGRRF
+422 KLDDKESIQDVRQGMQGRHLTQVIVVDHAGN
-437 AGKSKIVDL
+437 IVH
-446 IVITKDA
+446 IP
-453 RIHRFSKL
+453 

>member
-1 MTDLDTLNRLTEAYD
+1 MPDLDSLNRLTDAYD
-16 SQVNAIR
+16 SQVHAIR
-23 RQITAFGQAY
+23 QQITAFGQAY

-40 RASAVEDMIE
+40 RASAVEDMIQ

-72 QCARELGWKVT
+72 QCARELGWKVV

-92 IDARGVDP
+92 RGARGVDP
-100 RTVYRRPAVDVYTAL
+100 RVVYRRPAVDVYTAL
-115 AAGKPLPQAAGEGRL
+115 AAGKPLPQAAAEGRL

-152 RSYPE
+152 RGYPE
-157 EGQYYRRVLTGRENC
+157 EGQFYRRVLTGRENC

-179 TQRYHRGDLMPIHPG
+179 TQRYYRGDLLPIHPG
-194 CDCGVQ
+194 CDCDVQ
-200 PLPPGLAVNQVIDG
+200 PLPPGLAVNQVIDE
-214 DLLEQVHQIAAD
+214 DLLEQVHQITAD
-226 RLGVSDRDGR
+226 RLGVSDRGGR

-255 LSWAQTKAKPTP
+255 LSWAQPKAKPKT
-267 NAKAGESE
+267 KVGESE
-275 PPKPPKTPKKATA
+275 PPKPPKPPKKATA
-288 QPPDDSDRLKRL
+288 QPPDDPDRLKRL

-326 LHPERG
+326 RYPERG
-332 TGRVFIPAV
+332 SGRVFIPAV
-341 SVREAPSEHEV
+341 SVRDAPGEHEV

-357 LAETGTNVFFR
+357 LAEEGVDVLFR
-368 IDSNDT
+368 IDSREE
-374 GAKNPDAEM
+374 GVKNPDVEM
-383 DEQIWEFKA
+383 NQQVWELKA
-392 PRGATANTISDQFK
+392 PTGQGKNTVDSQMK
-406 RAGKQAQR
+406 RAGKQTER

-422 GMDDAQGLAQAGRRF
+422 ELDDKKSIRDVRQGMQGRHLTQ
-437 AGKSKIVDL
+437 V
-446 IVITKDA
+446 IVIDHA
-453 RIHRFSKL
+453 GNIVHIP

>member
-1 MTDLDTLNRLTEAYD
+1 MADLDSLNRLTEAYD
-16 SQVNAIR
+16 SQVHAIR
-23 RQITAFGQAY
+23 QQITAFGQAY

-72 QCARELGWKVT
+72 QCARELGWKVV
-83 LPPIDQDEI
+83 LPSIDQDEI
-92 IDARGVDP
+92 RGARGVDP
-100 RTVYRRPAVDVYTAL
+100 RVVYRRPAVDVYTAL
-115 AAGKPLPQAAGEGRL
+115 AAGKPLPQAAAEGRL

-152 RSYPE
+152 RGYPE
-157 EGQYYRRVLTGRENC
+157 EGQFYRRVLTGRENC

-179 TQRYHRGDLMPIHPG
+179 TQRYFRGDLLPIHPG
-194 CDCGVQ
+194 CDCDVQ
-200 PLPPGLAVNQVIDG
+200 PLPPGLAVNQVIDEG
-214 DLLEQVHQIAAD
+214 LLEQVHQITAD
-226 RLGVSDRDGR
+226 RLGVSDRGGR

-255 LSWAQTKAKPTP
+255 LSWSQPKAKPKT
-267 NAKAGESE
+267 KAGEAE
-275 PPKPPKTPKKATA
+275 PPKPPKPPKKTTA

-300 MSVPAEKWHKTLQYE
+300 MSVPSEKWHKTLQYE

-326 LHPERG
+326 RYPGHG
-332 TGRVFIPAV
+332 DGRVFIPAI

-357 LAETGTNVFFR
+357 LAEEEMDVLFR
-368 IDSNDT
+368 IDSRKK

-383 DEQIWEFKA
+383 NQQVWEFKA
-392 PRGATANTISDQFK
+392 PTGEGKNTVDSQMK
-406 RAGKQAQR
+406 RAGKQTER

-422 GMDDAQGLAQAGRRF
+422 ELDDKKSIRDVRQGMQGRHLTQ
-437 AGKSKIVDL
+437 V
-446 IVITKDA
+446 IVIDHA
-453 RIHRFSKL
+453 GNIVHIP

>member
-1 MTDLDTLNRLTEAYD
+1 MPDLDALNRLTEAYD
-16 SQVNAIR
+16 SQVHSIR
-23 RQITAFGQAY
+23 QQITAFGQAY

-58 GQLRIADLTRAYLA
+58 GQLRIADLTRAYPA
-72 QCARELGWKVT
+72 QCARELGWKVV

-92 IDARGVDP
+92 RGARGVDP
-100 RTVYRRPAVDVYTAL
+100 RIVYRRPAVDVYTAL
-115 AAGKPLPQAAGEGRL
+115 AAGKPLPQAAAEGRL

-152 RSYPE
+152 RGYPE
-157 EGQYYRRVLTGRENC
+157 EGQFYRRVLTGRENC

-179 TQRYHRGDLMPIHPG
+179 TQRYYRGDLLPIHPG
-194 CDCGVQ
+194 CDCDVQ
-200 PLPPGLAVNQVIDG
+200 PLPPGLAVNQVIDEG
-214 DLLEQVHQIAAD
+214 LLEQVHQITAD
-226 RLGVSDRDGR
+226 RLGVSDRGGR

-255 LSWAQTKAKPTP
+255 LSWAQPKAKPKP
-267 NAKAGESE
+267 KAGESE
-275 PPKPPKTPKKATA
+275 PPKPPKPPKKTTA

-326 LHPERG
+326 LYPGHG
-332 TGRVFIPAV
+332 DGRVFIPAV
-341 SVREAPSEHEV
+341 SVRDAPSEHEV

-357 LAETGTNVFFR
+357 LAEEGVDVLFR
-368 IDSNDT
+368 IDSREE
-374 GAKNPDAEM
+374 GVKNPDVEM
-383 DEQIWEFKA
+383 NQQVWEFKA
-392 PRGATANTISDQFK
+392 PTGEGKNTVDSQMK
-406 RAGKQAQR
+406 RAGKQAER

-422 GMDDAQGLAQAGRRF
+422 ELDDKKSIWDVRQGMQGRHLTQVIVVDHAGN
-437 AGKSKIVDL
+437 IVH
-446 IVITKDA
+446 IP
-453 RIHRFSKL
+453 

>member
-1 MTDLDTLNRLTEAYD
+1 MTDLDTLNRLAEAYD
-16 SQVNAIR
+16 SQVHAIR
-23 RQITAFGQAY
+23 QQITAFGQAY

-72 QCARELGWKVT
+72 RCAVELGWKVA

-92 IDARGVDP
+92 IGARGVDP
-100 RTVYRRPAVDVYTAL
+100 RVVYRRPAVDVYTAL
-115 AAGKPLPQAAGEGRL
+115 AAGKPLPQAAAEGRL

-139 MQLAKVHASRQSM
+139 MQLAKTHASRQSM
-152 RSYPE
+152 RDYPE
-157 EGQYYRRVLTGRENC
+157 EGQFYRRVLTGRENC

-200 PLPPGLAVNQVIDG
+200 PLPPGLAVKQVIDE
-214 DLLEQVHQIAAD
+214 DLLEQVHQITAD
-226 RLGVSDRDGR
+226 RLGVSDRSGR

-255 LSWAQTKAKPTP
+255 LSWAQPKAKPKP
-267 NAKAGESE
+267 KAGESE
-275 PPKPPKTPKKATA
+275 PPKPPKPPKKTTA

-300 MSVPAEKWHKTLQYE
+300 LSVPAEKWHKTLQYE

-326 LHPERG
+326 LYPGHG
-332 TGRVFIPAV
+332 DGRVFIPAV

-357 LAETGTNVFFR
+357 LAETGLDVLFR
-368 IDSNDT
+368 IDSRDE

-383 DEQIWEFKA
+383 NQQVWEFKA
-392 PRGATANTISDQFK
+392 PTGQGKNTVDSQMR
-406 RAGKQAQR
+406 RAGKQAER

-422 GMDDAQGLAQAGRRF
+422 KLDDRESIGEIRQSMQGRHLTQ
-437 AGKSKIVDL
+437 V
-446 IVITKDA
+446 IVIDHA
-453 RIHRFSKL
+453 GNIVRIP

>member
-1 MTDLDTLNRLTEAYD
+1 MPDLDSLNRLTEAYD
-16 SQVNAIR
+16 SQVHAIR
-23 RQITAFGQAY
+23 QQITAFGQAY

-40 RASAVEDMIE
+40 RASAVEDMIQ

-72 QCARELGWKVT
+72 QCARELGWKVV

-92 IDARGVDP
+92 RGARGVDP
-100 RTVYRRPAVDVYTAL
+100 RIVYRRPAVDVYTAL
-115 AAGKPLPQAAGEGRL
+115 AAGKPLPQAAAEGRL

-152 RSYPE
+152 RGYPE
-157 EGQYYRRVLTGRENC
+157 EGQFYRRVLTGRENC

-179 TQRYHRGDLMPIHPG
+179 TQRYYRGDLLPIHPG

-200 PLPPGLAVNQVIDG
+200 PLPPGLAVNQVIDE
-214 DLLEQVHQIAAD
+214 DLLEQVHQITAD
-226 RLGVSDRDGR
+226 RLGVSDRGGR

-255 LSWAQTKAKPTP
+255 LSWAQPKAKPKT
-267 NAKAGESE
+267 KAGESE
-275 PPKPPKTPKKATA
+275 PPKPPKPPKKTTA

-326 LHPERG
+326 RYPGHG
-332 TGRVFIPAV
+332 DGRVFIPAA
-341 SVREAPSEHEV
+341 SVRDAPSEHEV

-357 LAETGTNVFFR
+357 LAEEGVDVLFR
-368 IDSNDT
+368 IDSREK
-374 GAKNPDAEM
+374 GVKNPDVEM
-383 DEQIWEFKA
+383 NQQVWEFKA
-392 PRGATANTISDQFK
+392 PTGEGKNTVDSQMK
-406 RAGKQAQR
+406 RAGKQAER

-422 GMDDAQGLAQAGRRF
+422 ELDDKKSIGDVRQGMQGRHLTQ
-437 AGKSKIVDL
+437 V
-446 IVITKDA
+446 IVIDHA
-453 RIHRFSKL
+453 GNIVHIP

>member
-1 MTDLDTLNRLTEAYD
+1 MPDLDSLNRLTEAYD
-16 SQVNAIR
+16 SQVHAIR
-23 RQITAFGQAY
+23 QQITAFGQAY

-72 QCARELGWKVT
+72 QCARELGWKVV

-92 IDARGVDP
+92 RGARGVDP
-100 RTVYRRPAVDVYTAL
+100 RVVYRRPAVDVYTAL
-115 AAGKPLPQAAGEGRL
+115 AAGKPLPQAAAEGRL

-139 MQLAKVHASRQSM
+139 TQLAKVHASRQSM
-152 RSYPE
+152 RGYPE
-157 EGQYYRRVLTGRENC
+157 EGQFYRRVLTGRENC

-179 TQRYHRGDLMPIHPG
+179 TQRYYRGDLLPIHPG
-194 CDCGVQ
+194 CDCDVQ
-200 PLPPGLAVNQVIDG
+200 PLPPGLAVNQVIDEG
-214 DLLEQVHQIAAD
+214 LLEQVHQITAD
-226 RLGVSDRDGR
+226 RLGVSDRGGR

-255 LSWAQTKAKPTP
+255 LSWSQPKAKPKT
-267 NAKAGESE
+267 KAGEAE
-275 PPKPPKTPKKATA
+275 PPKPPKLPKKTTA

-326 LHPERG
+326 LYPERG
-332 TGRVFIPAV
+332 SGRVFIPAA
-341 SVREAPSEHEV
+341 SARKAPSEHEV

-357 LAETGTNVFFR
+357 LAEEGMDVMFR
-368 IDSNDT
+368 IDSREK
-374 GAKNPDAEM
+374 GVKNPDVEM
-383 DEQIWEFKA
+383 NQQVWEFKA
-392 PRGATANTISDQFK
+392 PTGQGKNTVDSQMK
-406 RAGKQAQR
+406 RAGKQTER
-414 LVLDLRRS
+414 LVLDLRRCELDDKKS
-422 GMDDAQGLAQAGRRF
+422 IRDVRQGMQGRHLTQ
-437 AGKSKIVDL
+437 V
-446 IVITKDA
+446 IVIDHA
-453 RIHRFSKL
+453 GNIVHIP

>member
-1 MTDLDTLNRLTEAYD
+1 MTDLDTLNRLAEAYD
-16 SQVNAIR
+16 SQVHAIR
-23 RQITAFGQAY
+23 QQITAFGQAY

-50 AITPRVTA
+50 AVTPRVAA

-72 QCARELGWKVT
+72 QCASELGWNVV

-92 IDARGVDP
+92 RGARGVDP
-100 RTVYRRPAVDVYTAL
+100 RVVYRRPAVDVYTAL
-115 AAGKPLPQAAGEGRL
+115 AAGKPLPQAAAEGRL

-152 RSYPE
+152 RGYPE
-157 EGQYYRRVLTGRENC
+157 EGQFYRRVLTGRENC

-179 TQRYHRGDLMPIHPG
+179 TQRYYRGDLLPIHPG

-200 PLPPGLAVNQVIDG
+200 PLPPGLAVNQVIDE
-214 DLLEQVHQIAAD
+214 DLLEQVHQITAD
-226 RLGVSDRDGR
+226 RLGVSDRGGR

-255 LSWAQTKAKPTP
+255 LSWAQPKAKPKP
-267 NAKAGESE
+267 KAGGAE
-275 PPKPPKTPKKATA
+275 PPKPPKPPKKTTA

-300 MSVPAEKWHKTLQYE
+300 MSVPADKWHKTLQYE

-326 LHPERG
+326 LYPGHG
-332 TGRVFIPAV
+332 DGRVFIPAV

-357 LAETGTNVFFR
+357 LAETGLDVLFR
-368 IDSNDT
+368 IDSRDE

-383 DEQIWEFKA
+383 NQQVWEFKA
-392 PRGATANTISDQFK
+392 PTGQGKNTVDSQMR
-406 RAGKQAQR
+406 RAGKQAER

-422 GMDDAQGLAQAGRRF
+422 KLDDRESIGEIRQSMQGRHLTQ
-437 AGKSKIVDL
+437 V
-446 IVITKDA
+446 IVIDHA
-453 RIHRFSKL
+453 GNIVRIP